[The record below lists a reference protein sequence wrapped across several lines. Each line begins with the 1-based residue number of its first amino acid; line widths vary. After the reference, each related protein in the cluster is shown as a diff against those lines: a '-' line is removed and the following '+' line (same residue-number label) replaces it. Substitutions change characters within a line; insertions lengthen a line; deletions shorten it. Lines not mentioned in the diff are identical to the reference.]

1 MSGLDGVIPDIQP
14 GLEGF
19 RAVITG
25 GASLIGAAIA
35 SLFARSGV
43 TVVLGDIAED
53 LGHEVAEQAGERV
66 SFVHTDVQSDDDL
79 DRLIRTGAGDEG
91 RIDVVITAAVT
102 FDDNRLDT
110 TRSEWLNA
118 FDVNVVSAA
127 LVTRKAL
134 PHMARGGAVTYVSSV
149 SGRRSQ
155 PNRVVYNVTKA
166 GLLMLAQTA
175 GQQLAPLGIRVNA
188 VSPGWTWSRNIE
200 HRYGSRERA
209 DEFAAE
215 FQPLGRMADPEEV
228 AAAVAFISSPAARFT
243 TGSELLVDGGYSAIG
258 PEALGQ
264 ATAKVPP
271 LEEAE

>member
-1 MSGLDGVIPDIQP
+1 MTSDSAIPDVQP
-14 GLEGF
+14 GLEGVH
-19 RAVITG
+19 AVITG

-35 SLFARSGV
+35 SLFARSGA

-53 LGHEVAEQAGERV
+53 LGHEVADRAGERV
-66 SFVHTDVQSDDDL
+66 SFVYTDVQSDEDL
-79 DRLIRTGAGDEG
+79 DRLIRAGAGDEG
-91 RIDVVITAAVT
+91 RIDAVITAAAT

-127 LVTRKAL
+127 LVTQKAL
-134 PHMARGGAVTYVSSV
+134 PYMERGGAVTYVSSV
-149 SGRRSQ
+149 SARRSQ
-155 PNRVVYNVTKA
+155 PTRTVYNVTKA

-200 HRYGSRERA
+200 RRYGSRQRA